1 MRLIKAICVIVI
13 FIAATAPLFLSAFFL
28 GGRILIHRS
37 MLEKMEIQHLT
48 TVKIPEESFRWYNLE
63 NEIEINGRMFD
74 VKSHKLINGVYLVTG
89 LYDEMETALNEK
101 LNKILENNDPS
112 TDSNLIFQVSLGIEG
127 EEKLFCQ
134 FQFYSLDE
142 VLIQKNLFSDMLKPQ
157 HHLDIL
163 SPPPKI

>member
-74 VKSHKLINGVYLVTG
+74 VKSHKLINGVYQVTG

-101 LNKILENNDPS
+101 LNRFSKIMTLL
-112 TDSNLIFQVSLGIEG
+112 LIVI
-127 EEKLFCQ
+127 
-134 FQFYSLDE
+134 
-142 VLIQKNLFSDMLKPQ
+142 
-157 HHLDIL
+157 
-163 SPPPKI
+163 